1 VRGKAHVKVRV
12 QMPGGKPAP
21 AGTQVAVAAVDEA
34 LLELMP
40 NDSWALL
47 DAMLQRRAY
56 GVETSTAQMEIVGRR
71 HFGRKAVPAGG
82 GGGHSATRE
91 LFDTLLLWNPRVT
104 LDANGEAAVDVPL
117 NDALTSF
124 RIVAIAA
131 VGDGTFGTGSTSI
144 RSTQDLQLISGLPP
158 LVREGDRFRAQFTV
172 RNTTAR
178 AMKVVVTPSASG
190 LTLDSQTV
198 DVAPGSAR
206 EVAWTVAPPDGLS
219 EATPA
224 ALTWSIA
231 AAEQGGPH
239 ASDALKVTQRVT
251 AAIPVTVQQA
261 TLTQVDG
268 TFTLPVAAPA
278 NATTTQAGAVRG
290 GIAVSLQP
298 KLSEGLPGV
307 RRWFER
313 YPYGCLE
320 QLSSR
325 ALGMT
330 DVAQW
335 QAVIARMPV
344 YLDRDG
350 LANYFPPSD
359 DSGNTGSPTLSAYLL
374 AVSDEASKLDSRFAL
389 PDDLRAKLET
399 GLTNFVEGKITR
411 NYWSPRKDLDLRK
424 LEAIEALSR
433 FGDARPSMLE
443 SIEVAPNQWPTSAVL
458 DYYAIL
464 SRVKDIPQRDQK
476 LAQAEQIIRARL
488 TYQGTRLTF
497 STADSDDLWWLM
509 TGSET
514 NAARTAL
521 TFVGTPGW
529 KDEMP
534 RLVAGLLALQDHGAW
549 STTTSNLWGMLAV
562 QAFSRAFESTP
573 VTGQTKLQLGATAKS
588 IDWSQP
594 ALAAANAASATAIT
608 KTANVRSQ
616 LLPWPADA
624 RTSPA
629 SLTLT
634 QQGTGKPWATIESL
648 AAVALKAPFAAG
660 YRITKTVT
668 PVDPAVKG
676 VYTRGDVVRVHLDID
691 AQTDM
696 TWVVVNDPVPA
707 GATILGS
714 GLGRDSEAATSGE
727 KPQDGAWP
735 AFVERSFEGYR
746 AYYDYLPKGKLS
758 IEYTIRLNNAGTFGL
773 PPTRVEALYAPSTFG
788 VMPNAN
794 VVVQQPAAAKQ

>member
-1 VRGKAHVKVRV
+1 
-12 QMPGGKPAP
+12 
-21 AGTQVAVAAVDEA
+21 
-34 LLELMP
+34 MP
-40 NDSWALL
+40 NDSWDLL

-56 GVETSTAQMEIVGRR
+56 GVETATAQMEIVGRR

-82 GGGHSATRE
+82 GGGHSPARE
-91 LFDTLLLWNPRVT
+91 LFDTLLVWNPRVT
-104 LDANGEAAVDVPL
+104 LDANGEATIDVPL

-131 VGDGTFGTGSTSI
+131 VGEGMFGTGSTSI

-172 RNTTAR
+172 RNTTGR
-178 AMKVVVTPSASG
+178 AMKVVVTPDVPGLSLSA
-190 LTLDSQTV
+190 QTV
-198 DVAPGSAR
+198 DVAADSAR
-206 EVAWTVAPPDGLS
+206 EIAWSVTPPDGLS
-219 EATPA
+219 ESTPA
-224 ALTWSIA
+224 ALSWKVA
-231 AAEQGGPH
+231 ALEQGGPH
-239 ASDALKVTQRVT
+239 ASDALKVTQRVA

-268 TFTLPVAAPA
+268 TFTLPVSAPA
-278 NATTTQAGAVRG
+278 DATTTQAGTLRG

-307 RRWFER
+307 QRWFER

-320 QLSSR
+320 QLTSR

-330 DVAQW
+330 DLAQW
-335 QAVIARMPV
+335 QAVLVRMPV

-359 DSGNTGSPTLSAYLL
+359 DSGDTGSTTLSAYLL
-374 AVSDEASKLDSRFAL
+374 AVTDEAAKADARFAL
-389 PDDLRAKLET
+389 PDDIRAKLEG
-399 GLTNFVEGKITR
+399 GLVNFVEGKIKR
-411 NYWSPRKDLDLRK
+411 DVWAPRQDLDLRK
-424 LEAIEALSR
+424 LAAIEALSR
-433 FGDARPSMLE
+433 YGAARPSMLE

-464 SRVKDIPQRDQK
+464 SRMKEVPHRDEK

-497 STADSDDLWWLM
+497 STADGDDLWWLM

-521 TFVGTPGW
+521 TFVNVPGW

-534 RLVAGLLALQDHGAW
+534 RLVAGLLALQTHGAW
-549 STTTSNLWGMLAV
+549 STTTSNLWGELAI

-573 VTGQTKLQLGATAKS
+573 VTGQTKLDFGTTSKTVA
-588 IDWSQP
+588 WNQP
-594 ALAAANAASATAIT
+594 PAASANPASATPVT
-608 KTANVRSQ
+608 KTANVRGE
-616 LLPWPADA
+616 LLPWPAQA
-624 RTSPA
+624 RSGPVA
-629 SLTLT
+629 LTLT

-648 AAVALKAPFAAG
+648 AAIALKAPFSAG

-676 VYTRGDVVRVHLDID
+676 AYTRGDVVRVHLDID
-691 AQTDM
+691 AQSDM
-696 TWVVVNDPVPA
+696 TWVVVDDPVPA

-714 GLGRDSEAATSGE
+714 GLGRDSQAATAGE
-727 KPQDGAWP
+727 KSQSDGAWP
-735 AFVERSFEGYR
+735 AFIERGFDGYR
-746 AYYDYLPKGKLS
+746 AYYDFLPKGKLS
-758 IEYTIRLNNAGTFGL
+758 IEYTMRLNNAGTFGL

-788 VMPNAN
+788 VLPNAN
-794 VVVQQPAAAKQ
+794 MTVQMPAAKQ